1 VRREDR
7 VPYAQAVWAS
17 FQSKAGTGRDMASSE
32 FMVVSRWMDRSIPL
46 PVVLR
51 GIHEFDGTPR
61 RLEACEAGV
70 RRAEAYYAK
79 AMGLTQW

>member
-1 VRREDR
+1 MRREDR

-32 FMVVSRWMDRSIPL
+32 FMVVSRWMDRSLPL

-51 GIHEFDGTPR
+51 AIHEFEGTPR
-61 RLEACEAGV
+61 RLEACEAAV
-70 RRAEAYYAK
+70 KRAEAYWFRALG
-79 AMGLTQW
+79 GL

>member
-1 VRREDR
+1 M
-7 VPYAQAVWAS
+7 PYAQAVWAS

-51 GIHEFDGTPR
+51 AIHEFEGTPR
-61 RLEACEAGV
+61 RLEACEAAV
-70 RRAEAYYAK
+70 KRAEAYWFRALG
-79 AMGLTQW
+79 GL